1 VKLLVVDDHEIV
13 RKGLVSVLSRDP
25 GVEGVEEAATA
36 AEAIRKAGEYRP
48 DVVILDGYLDEQSGA
63 EGCRELLGH
72 YFNLRVMMLAS
83 SSDEKEIY
91 EAISAGARGY
101 VLKDVDSAKLLHQIE
116 VVRDG
121 GVVFDQKIYQKI
133 VQMIQS
139 GRNGKMANQGNL
151 TEREINIVHLIA
163 KGFSNRQ
170 IAHSMYLSEN
180 TVKSHIQN
188 IMRKMAVSN
197 RVEVINEATRIGI
210 LN

>member
-1 VKLLVVDDHEIV
+1 MKLLVVDDHEIV

-25 GVEGVEEAATA
+25 AVESVEEAANA

-48 DVVILDGYLDEQSGA
+48 DVVILDGYLDGQSGA
-63 EGCRELLGH
+63 EVCRELLGH
-72 YFNLRVMMLAS
+72 YFNLKIMMLSS

-91 EAISAGARGY
+91 EAIGAGARGF

-116 VVRDG
+116 VVKDG
-121 GVVFDQKIYQKI
+121 GVVFDQKIYQRI
-133 VQMIQS
+133 VQMIQN
-139 GRNGKMANQGNL
+139 GRNGKMSNQGNL